1 MLPKIFKN
9 FKNLILAISKKR
21 DGNLKND
28 ENARKKFLDKFNL
41 SFKNLIFL
49 KQIHSK
55 KIILIKK
62 RKGIPRVGDGM
73 ITKEKGVVPGVFS
86 ADCLPIFIFDQK
98 REIIGLLHAGWKGSL
113 KGIAKE
119 AIKILKKEGSNPKDV
134 LVYIGPSISGKC
146 YEVPKER
153 AEIFSKKFQKFKS
166 KIIKQRGEK
175 YFLDLRKLNKLIFIE
190 EGVLPKNI
198 QISKICTFCNKNYFS
213 FRRKGENLNGEMLSI
228 FCKI

>member
-28 ENARKKFLDKFNL
+28 EEARKKFLDKFNL

-62 RKGIPRVGDGM
+62 RKSFPRIGDGM
-73 ITKEKGVVPGVFS
+73 ITKEKEIVLGVFS

-153 AEIFSKKFQKFKS
+153 AEIFSKKFKKFKS
-166 KIIKQRGEK
+166 KIIKQKGEK

-213 FRRKGENLNGEMLSI
+213 FRREKGNLSGEMLSI